1 MKNKYVWKIL
11 GALILVAALFFTFY
25 PGGGVMSLSS
35 DKDISSKGVAQD
47 GVSRAYPENDS
58 GMSAPVG
65 VPERGKNISPPSVES
80 THPGVDVSPKVIKTA
95 NVSISVEKDQFDT
108 VLAQV
113 EGIVSSCGG
122 TMVGSTLRRGD
133 NPYFRGQYKVPADTL
148 GVCVGKLQSVANDI
162 SVEIS
167 SRDMT
172 GEYVD
177 ISSRLAVLEEERDF
191 YMSLLSQAKTV
202 DEMLKVRRYLDDTIA
217 RIESMKARIN
227 YINDHSIY
235 STLVVS
241 IGKKITPPPQKPWYI
256 RDLENALRQAFYLLW
271 VFFLALIKATIV
283 VVPLFF
289 LLFFLG
295 MWGYSLYTKMKRK
308 EG

>member
-1 MKNKYVWKIL
+1 MQRKYMWKIL
-11 GALILVAALFFTFY
+11 GALILLAALFFTFY
-25 PGGGVMSLSS
+25 PGGGAVSLSS
-35 DKDISSKGVAQD
+35 GKGVASKGAVEG
-47 GVSRAYPENDS
+47 GVSRSYPENDNE
-58 GMSAPVG
+58 MSVPAG
-65 VPERGKNISPPSVES
+65 VPEMGKNISSG
-80 THPGVDVSPKVIKTA
+80 GVDSTPSGVDTSPKVIKTA

-108 VLAQV
+108 VLSQE

-122 TMVGSTLRRGD
+122 TMVGSNLRRGD

-148 GVCVGKLQSVANDI
+148 QVCVGKLKGLSDDV

-167 SRDMT
+167 SRDVT

-177 ISSRLAVLEEERDF
+177 VSARLAVLEEEKKF
-191 YMSLLSQAKTV
+191 YMSLLSQAETV

-217 RIESMKARIN
+217 QIESMKARLN
-227 YINDHSIY
+227 YINEHSAY

-241 IGKKITPPPQKPWYI
+241 IGRKITPPPEKPWYI
-256 RDLENALRQAFYLLW
+256 RDLENALMQAFHFLW
-271 VFFLALIKATIV
+271 VFFLALIKATVI

-295 MWGYSLYTKMKRK
+295 MWGYSLYTKMKGK